1 MVVEGEE
8 EEEEEENEGEEE
20 EGDGE
25 EGEEER
31 EEEGEG
37 EEEVNSVHDTVT
49 IYPIM
54 QLFLFYS
61 SLTVEWRR

>member
-25 EGEEER
+25 EGEEE
-31 EEEGEG
+31 GEG

-49 IYPIM
+49 SYPIM

-61 SLTVEWRR
+61 PLIVEWRR